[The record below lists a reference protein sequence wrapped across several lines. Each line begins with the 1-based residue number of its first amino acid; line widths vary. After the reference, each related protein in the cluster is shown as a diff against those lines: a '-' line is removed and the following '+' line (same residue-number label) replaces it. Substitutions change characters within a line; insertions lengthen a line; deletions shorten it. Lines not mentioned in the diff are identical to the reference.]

1 MNKISKGWHDPIIR
15 YTSLGLAYGLMLP
28 ILITLLEIK
37 RLQLQYNLATFAQI
51 QASHSMFWLIDFT
64 PLLLGVFSYLVGK
77 REKDLAQLNAHLEQK
92 ISERTEELVHAFQD
106 LKTENE
112 ERLKAERIIS
122 RAKREWEAIFDSVAV
137 IILTTDLQG
146 RIIRC
151 NQAAIQNLQ
160 TTYQAVIG
168 RPLNQVLLGSDES
181 VPDLNDLVGHELQFP
196 CLQGWFTLSIYPM
209 VFEGHPSGTVYILS
223 DVTEKRLAQME
234 IKRQK
239 QFFESLVQHSPVA
252 IVTLDASEQV
262 TSCNPAFEA
271 LFGFT
276 RAEVINQRVD
286 DLIVPIEL
294 RPQAVEL
301 TRAALEGGAHA
312 TVKRQC
318 KNGKVVDVDLFGAP
332 VIVDGQP
339 QGALAIYHNVSEL
352 VRARQEAEQADRAK
366 SEFLANMS
374 HEIRTPMNG
383 VLGMLDLTLETP
395 LTDEQRDYLQ
405 TAMDSAE
412 ALLALLNDI
421 LDFSKI
427 EAHRLELENLDFN
440 LRAVVEDV
448 AYTMAPKA
456 NDKGLEL
463 ACLVP
468 TDFPVMLN
476 GDSNRLR
483 QILMN
488 LTGNAIKFTHQGEVV
503 IRAELVSEDQSHAQV
518 RFSVRDTGIGIPKER
533 QKLIF
538 ERFMQADG
546 STTRRYGGTGLG
558 LAISRQLVQLMGGEI
573 GVESHPETGSN
584 FWFSTRFEKSAN
596 PVLEELLEP
605 ISLSGLPILV
615 VDDNATNRLVITR
628 MLGGFGCQANSAASG
643 LEALTLLHK
652 AIEQG
657 QPYFAALL
665 DMQMPE
671 MDGEQVIQAIKN
683 DPSIANTQVII
694 LTSMGRHGDATR
706 LQEIGCIGMLLK
718 PVKQRQL
725 FQMLTSVIG
734 KMTPA
739 VERTAARNDAKRSN
753 SHNLTGLEILLAE
766 DNTIN
771 QKLAKTILNKAGAH
785 VQVVE
790 NGIQAV
796 DLVSQKPFDLILMD
810 VQMPEMDGLEATRQ
824 IRLLEGEQKHTP
836 ILAMT
841 AHAMQGDRE
850 MCLQAGMDG
859 YLTKPLE
866 QSAMFAAIHHWAG
879 IEETDAMGESLDGQT
894 AGADAP
900 NQWQAL
906 ENLTFE
912 DLDQSILEGLESSAS
927 DQQPDSS
934 GVPPSRNGRSQ
945 IQAGDR
951 GHDQS
956 DAPLPDHTFSE
967 LLANEH
973 VHLAEALPRFNNEI
987 GFFDEMYQEFLQHL
1001 DARLQEMRRAV
1012 DHQDAPNLERLA
1024 HNLKGVSANFCVVT
1038 FTDYVR
1044 NLEICAKQHDLSQ
1057 ASDWIEGLEAEIIHL
1072 QRFQSKLQTSHI
1084 LSGEHL

>member
-1 MNKISKGWHDPIIR
+1 MTMIHKGWRDPIIR
-15 YTSLGLAYGLMLP
+15 YTSLGLAYGLLFP
-28 ILITLLEIK
+28 ILTTLLEINH
-37 RLQLQYNLATFAQI
+37 LQLNVNLATFVQI
-51 QASHSMFWLIDFT
+51 QASHNMFWLIDLM
-64 PLLLGVFSYLVGK
+64 PLLVGVFSYLVGK
-77 REKDLAQLNAHLEQK
+77 REKDLAQLNSQLEGK
-92 ISERTEELVHAFQD
+92 ISERTEELLHAFQD
-106 LKTENE
+106 LKAENE

-137 IILTTDLQG
+137 IILTTDLEG

-151 NQAAIQNLQ
+151 NRAAIQNLE
-160 TTYQAVIG
+160 TTYQEVIG
-168 RPLNQVLLGSDES
+168 RPLSQILFSAGET
-181 VPDLNDLVGHELQFP
+181 VPNLKDLVGHELQFP
-196 CLQGWFTLSIYPM
+196 RLHGWFTLSIYPM
-209 VFEGHPSGTVYILS
+209 VFEGQPSGTVYILS

-252 IVTLDASEQV
+252 IVTLDAREKV

-271 LFGFT
+271 LFGFS
-276 RAEVINQRVD
+276 RAEVINQRID
-286 DLIVPIEL
+286 DLIAPADL
-294 RPQAVEL
+294 RQLATEL
-301 TRAALEGGAHA
+301 TRSALDGVVHVTA
-312 TVKRQC
+312 KRQR
-318 KNGKVVDVDLFGAP
+318 KDGSLVDVELFGAP

-339 QGALAIYHNVSEL
+339 EGALAIYHNVSEL

-383 VLGMLDLTLETP
+383 VLGMLDLTLETS
-395 LTDEQRDYLQ
+395 LNGEQRDYLQ

-440 LRAVVEDV
+440 LRGLVEDV
-448 AYTMAPKA
+448 AYSMAPKA

-468 TDFPVMLN
+468 TDIPVMLI

-488 LTGNAIKFTHQGEVV
+488 LAGNAIKFTHQGEVV
-503 IRAELVSEDQSHAQV
+503 IRAELESESQTHAQV

-538 ERFMQADG
+538 ERFIQADG

-573 GVESHPETGSN
+573 GVESVPGAGSN
-584 FWFSTRFEKSAN
+584 FWFSLRFEKSAN
-596 PVLEELLEP
+596 PIPEEPLEP
-605 ISLSGLPILV
+605 ISLQGLHILV

-628 MLGGFGCQANSAASG
+628 MLNGFGCQAQSAVSG
-643 LEALTLLHK
+643 AEALAFLHK
-652 AIEQG
+652 AVEQD
-657 QPYFAALL
+657 QPYHVALL

-671 MDGEQVIQAIKN
+671 MDGEQVIQAIKR
-683 DPSIANTQVII
+683 DPSIANTQVVI
-694 LTSMGRHGDATR
+694 LTSMGRRGDATR
-706 LQEIGCIGMLLK
+706 LQEKGCTGMLLK
-718 PVKQRQL
+718 PIKQRQL

-734 KMTPA
+734 KLSPV
-739 VERTAARNDAKRSN
+739 VEGMPSPNDAKPSN
-753 SHNLTGLEILLAE
+753 NHNLTGLEILLAE
-766 DNTIN
+766 DNFIN
-771 QKLAKTILNKAGAH
+771 QKLVKTILSKAGAR

-796 DLVSQKPFDLILMD
+796 DLTLQNSFDLILMD

-824 IRLLEGEQKHTP
+824 IRLLERGQKHTP

-859 YLTKPLE
+859 YLTKPLD
-866 QSAMFAAIHHWAG
+866 QSAMFAEIQHWAG
-879 IEETDAMGESLDGQT
+879 IEEPNSLEATRDDHT
-894 AGADAP
+894 AQGNSSA
-900 NQWQAL
+900 QWQAL
-906 ENLTFE
+906 DNLSFE
-912 DLDQSILEGLESSAS
+912 DLDEFILEGLDSSAS
-927 DQQPDSS
+927 DQLPVSS
-934 GVPPSRNGRSQ
+934 EAPVPQNGRSHEQ
-945 IQAGDR
+945 VGEDNGRYSSAAD
-951 GHDQS
+951 H
-956 DAPLPDHTFSE
+956 PLSE
-967 LLANEH
+967 LWANEH
-973 VHLAEALPRFNNEI
+973 VHLSDALPRFNNDI

-1001 DARLQEMRRAV
+1001 GERLQEMRQAV
-1012 DHQDAPNLERLA
+1012 NQADALNLERLA
-1024 HNLKGVSANFCVVT
+1024 HNLKGVSANFCTVP
-1038 FTDYVR
+1038 FTDYAR
-1044 NLEICAKQHDLSQ
+1044 TLEICAKQDDLSS
-1057 ASDWIEGLEAEIIHL
+1057 APKWIERLEAEINHL
-1072 QRFQSKLQTSHI
+1072 HQFQSLLQSSQI
-1084 LSGEHL
+1084 KSGENL